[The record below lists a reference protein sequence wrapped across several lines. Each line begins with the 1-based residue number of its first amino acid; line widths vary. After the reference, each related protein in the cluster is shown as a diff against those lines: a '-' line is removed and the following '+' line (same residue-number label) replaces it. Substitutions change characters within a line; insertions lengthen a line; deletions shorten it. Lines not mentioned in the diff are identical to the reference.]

1 MIAMHHAI
9 FGRNT
14 IIVNNLLTMSE
25 GNVTTY
31 TVRGNVSN
39 APISIVGFDNS
50 IEFGDNSVTRYAYKN
65 NYTPT
70 IGVTYNLSF
79 FIEMEDGGVPVVS
92 ESPTTGDLA
101 LIASGSPAL
110 QNLNTIHITDNIYR
124 VSGYRTITSVNAF
137 FGCAKYNTQ
146 SARKFKISGIQLTE
160 GVDLLPYKKT
170 T

>member
-31 TVRGNVSN
+31 SN
-39 APISIVGFDNS
+39 RTQVVDAPISIVGFDNS
-50 IEFGDNSVTRYAYKN
+50 VAFDNNSVARYVYKN

-79 FIEMEDGGVPVVS
+79 FIEMEDGGVPVIGRTS
-92 ESPTTGDLA
+92 TQGDFSLVMNNA
-101 LIASGSPAL
+101 IVTSGYAV
-110 QNLNTIHITDNIYR
+110 THISGNIYR
-124 VSGYRTITSVNAF
+124 VSGFRAATSVSKNM
-137 FGCAKYNTQ
+137 GVVKYTGQ

-160 GVDLLPYKKT
+160 GADLLPYKKT

>member
-9 FGRNT
+9 FGRNP

-31 TVRGNVSN
+31 PVRGNVSN
-39 APISIVGFDNS
+39 APIYIAGFDNS
-50 IEFGDNSVTRYAYKN
+50 VAFGDNSVNRFAYKT
-65 NYTPT
+65 NYTPP

-79 FIEMEDGGVPVVS
+79 FIEMEDGGVPVIGLTNTS
-92 ESPTTGDLA
+92 GDFGLIMGGELILSTGVV
-101 LIASGSPAL
+101 
-110 QNLNTIHITDNIYR
+110 THITGNIYR
-124 VSGYRTITSVNAF
+124 VSAVRTMSGLFVHT
-137 FGCAKYNTQ
+137 GCIKYTTQ

-160 GVDLLPYKKT
+160 GADLLPYKKT

>member
-9 FGRNT
+9 FGRSP

-31 TVRGNVSN
+31 PTKMQVVN

-50 IEFGDNSVTRYAYKN
+50 IYFGDNSVLRAAYKAN
-65 NYTPT
+65 FRPN

-79 FIEMEDGGVPVVS
+79 FIEMEEGGVPVVGINNTSGDFRIITNGYGVS
-92 ESPTTGDLA
+92 ENITTYLYAG
-101 LIASGSPAL
+101 
-110 QNLNTIHITDNIYR
+110 NIYR
-124 VSGYRTITSVNAF
+124 VSVFSNTILNNSNYGIQKHT
-137 FGCAKYNTQ
+137 TQ

-160 GVDLLPYKKT
+160 GADLLPYKKT

>member
-1 MIAMHHAI
+1 MHHAI

-31 TVRGNVSN
+31 SN
-39 APISIVGFDNS
+39 RTQVVDAPSSIVGFDNS
-50 IEFGDNSVTRYAYKN
+50 VYFGDNSVGRYAYKF

-70 IGVTYNLSF
+70 IGVTYNLSL
-79 FIEMEDGGVPVVS
+79 FIEMEDGGLPIIGS
-92 ESPTTGDLA
+92 SNTTGDFSLVINNA
-101 LIASGSPAL
+101 IVTSGYAV
-110 QNLNTIHITDNIYR
+110 THISGDIYR
-124 VSGYRTITSVNAF
+124 VNCFKTATSVNKNM
-137 FGCAKYNTQ
+137 GVVKYTGQ

-160 GVDLLPYKKT
+160 GADLLPYKKT